1 MTSKESHMNLDSCI
15 ATHTNHLLKFKLA
28 FYLVPWLLHFE
39 IITVKRKPNPVLN
52 ALLCTRPLTFII
64 ETLRLVGAA
73 W

>member
-1 MTSKESHMNLDSCI
+1 MTSKESHVNWDSCI
-15 ATHTNHLLKFKLA
+15 ATHTNYLLKFKLA
-28 FYLVPWLLHFE
+28 FNLV

-52 ALLCTRPLTFII
+52 ASLRTRPLTFII